1 MNKKSN
7 QNNKIPSTIEEA
19 RFKMGDI
26 VKSEITNIQGSIT
39 SIRELLTGC
48 LRYVVQP
55 LAKDNRSVD
64 PVYAEDIELTL
75 IKSSDRNIPRLPF
88 RFRLGQT
95 VIDVVTRK
103 KMVVT
108 GRSWDIAGYNQYL
121 CRLTKEIKGEE
132 KFKSFYF
139 EEAELL
145 PVKRWFW
152 QPEIKVGYKIKERAK
167 KIINS
172 PICENRVVLG
182 KSQPK

>member
-1 MNKKSN
+1 MKNKSE
-7 QNNKIPSTIEEA
+7 QNYKIPSTIEEA
-19 RFKMGDI
+19 RFRVGDI
-26 VKSEITNIQGSIT
+26 VKSEITNIKGSII

-48 LRYVVQP
+48 LRYVIQP
-55 LAKDNRSVD
+55 LSKDNKSVD

-75 IKSSDRNIPRLPF
+75 VKPSKRNIPRLPF
-88 RFRLGQT
+88 KFHLGQI
-95 VIDVVTRK
+95 VIDAVTRK

-132 KFKSFYF
+132 TFKSFYF

-145 PVKRWFW
+145 PAKRWFW
-152 QPEIKVGYKIKERAK
+152 QPEIKIGYQIKERAN

-172 PICENRVVLG
+172 PICENRTVPS
-182 KSQPK
+182 KPQPK